1 MCLNLGM
8 GQQSKNWNSGM
19 DDKELEIFSKP
30 MRVYVGW
37 DSREDIAYQVCKF
50 SIEARSH
57 NVEVLP
63 LKRDQLVEL
72 GHYDRPKDTLGSTEF
87 TFTRFLVPRLENY
100 QGWAVFCDCD
110 ILWQIGVEDLLEL
123 LDDKYAVMVVKHN
136 YQPTNSTK
144 MDGKQ
149 QHLYPRKNWS
159 SVILWN
165 CGHASNKQLTKNV
178 IDTATGEYLH
188 RFQWLHDDEIGEI
201 GCEYNWLVN
210 WYKQPE
216 HGIPKIIHYTEGG
229 PWFPNYAH
237 CEYGALWEREK
248 FKYLDNLK
256 NTPEEVEEI
265 DHYANLPKDIKDVI
279 NNLIKYRVDPNGD
292 FYNVNYS
299 EVIRSVKVLDNKNVY
314 AVDGAKDPPDV
325 KGNVYDPFLKS
336 FILGSGGQITHFDK
350 VAKST
355 TPVVFRGITKNK
367 HMRMCMETGRTF
379 YYIDTGYF
387 GNARKK
393 LYHRITKNAMQNVG
407 PIIHRPRDRLA
418 ATGYQ
423 PRKFKSGKNI
433 LVCPPS
439 AKAMEC
445 FGLNLQE
452 WLTAVIAEIKK
463 HTDRPIVIREKASRR
478 ERTAVDTM
486 EMALER
492 DVHCLVTYNS
502 IAATEAVLLG
512 KPAFTLGPNAAHSVS
527 SNDLAMLDNPYI
539 PTLDEVEEWAAHLA
553 YAQFT
558 EAEMTDGTA
567 WRILTENE

>member
-1 MCLNLGM
+1 MDEK
-8 GQQSKNWNSGM
+8 KNKIY
-19 DDKELEIFSKP
+19 DKP
-30 MRVYVGW
+30 VRVYVGW
-37 DSREDIAYQVCKF
+37 DSREDIAYQVCKY
-50 SIEARSH
+50 SIEKRS
-57 NVEVLP
+57 NLAQVIP
-63 LKRDQLVEL
+63 LKRQEL
-72 GHYDRPKDTLGSTEF
+72 IDAGMYDRPKDTLGSTEF
-87 TFTRFLVPRLENY
+87 TFTRFLVPKLEKY
-100 QGWAVFCDCD
+100 QGWAIFCDCD
-110 ILWQIGVEDLLEL
+110 ILWQIGVEEL
-123 LDDKYAVMVVKHN
+123 LPYMDDRYAVVVVKHD
-136 YQPTNSTK
+136 YKPTNKIK
-144 MDGKQ
+144 MDGKE

-165 CGHASNKQLTKNV
+165 SGHPSNRCLTKDV

-188 RFQWLHDDEIGEI
+188 RFRWLDDEEIGEI
-201 GCEYNWLVN
+201 SCEYNWLVN
-210 WYKQPE
+210 WYKQPDN
-216 HGIPKIIHYTEGG
+216 GIPKIIHYTEGG
-229 PWFPNYAH
+229 PWFNEYMH

-248 FKYLDNLK
+248 NEYLHSIQKVETQEIVYPYLNLSNEITKVFDNIL
-256 NTPEEVEEI
+256 
-265 DHYANLPKDIKDVI
+265 
-279 NNLIKYRVDPNGD
+279 KYRVDPLGEYYD
-292 FYNVNYS
+292 MNYS
-299 EVIRSVKVLDNKNVY
+299 EVIRSIRMLDNKKVY
-314 AVDGAKDPPDV
+314 AVEGEKNPPDI
-325 KGNVYDPFLKS
+325 KGNVYDPFLRS
-336 FILGSGGQITHFDK
+336 FILGSGGQLTNYDK

-355 TPVVFRGITKNK
+355 VPVVFRGITKSK
-367 HMRMCMETGRTF
+367 HMRACLETGRTF

-387 GNARKK
+387 GNGRKK

-407 PIIHRPRDRLA
+407 PIINRPRDRLA

-423 PRKFKSGKNI
+423 PRKFRTGRNI

-452 WLTAVIAEIKK
+452 WITAVVKEIQKY
-463 HTDRPIVIREKASRR
+463 TDRPIIIREKASRR
-478 ERTAVDTM
+478 ERTAVDTI

-527 SNDLAMLDNPYI
+527 SNDLAQLENPYI

>member
-1 MCLNLGM
+1 MDEK
-8 GQQSKNWNSGM
+8 KNNVY
-19 DDKELEIFSKP
+19 DKP
-30 MRVYVGW
+30 VRVYIGW
-37 DSREDIAYQVCKF
+37 DSREDIAYQVCKY
-50 SIEARSH
+50 SIEKRSH
-57 NVEVLP
+57 FAQVMP
-63 LKRDQLVEL
+63 LKRQEL
-72 GHYDRPKDTLGSTEF
+72 IDAGVYDRPKDTLGSTEF
-87 TFTRFLVPRLENY
+87 TFTRFLVPSLENY
-100 QGWAVFCDCD
+100 KGWAVFCDCD
-110 ILWQIGVEDLLEL
+110 ILWQIGVEDLLPYM
-123 LDDKYAVMVVKHN
+123 DDRYAVVVVKHD
-136 YQPTNSTK
+136 YKPTNKIK
-144 MDGKQ
+144 MDGKE

-165 CGHASNKQLTKNV
+165 CGHPSNRCLTKNV

-188 RFQWLHDDEIGEI
+188 RFRWLDDKEIGEI
-201 GCEYNWLVN
+201 SCEYNWLVN

-216 HGIPKIIHYTEGG
+216 HGTPKIIHYTEGG
-229 PWFPNYAH
+229 PWFPDHVH

-248 FKYLDNLK
+248 NEYLRSLDK
-256 NTPEEVEEI
+256 VELTEI
-265 DHYANLPKDIKDVI
+265 VNPYANLSEEITTVFDNI
-279 NNLIKYRVDPNGD
+279 LKYRVDPLGD
-292 FYNVNYS
+292 YYNMNYS
-299 EVIRSVKVLDNKNVY
+299 NVIRSIKMLDNKKVY
-314 AVDGAKDPPDV
+314 AVEGEKIPPDV
-325 KGNVYDPFLKS
+325 KGNVYDPFLRS
-336 FILGSGGQITHFDK
+336 FILGSGGQLANYDK
-350 VAKST
+350 VIKST
-355 TPVVFRGITKNK
+355 TPVVFRGITKSK
-367 HMRMCMETGRTF
+367 HMRACIETGRIF

-387 GNARKK
+387 GNGRKK
-393 LYHRITKNAMQNVG
+393 LYHRITKNAMQNIG
-407 PIIHRPRDRLA
+407 PVINRPRDRLA

-423 PRKFKSGKNI
+423 PRKFRSGRNI

-452 WLTAVIAEIKK
+452 WIAAVIEEIKK
-463 HTDRPIVIREKASRR
+463 YTDRPIIIREKASRR
-478 ERTAVDTM
+478 ERTAVDTI

-527 SNDLAMLDNPYI
+527 SNDLAQLESPYI

>member
-1 MCLNLGM
+1 MDEK
-8 GQQSKNWNSGM
+8 KNNVY
-19 DDKELEIFSKP
+19 DKP
-30 MRVYVGW
+30 VRVYIGW
-37 DSREDIAYQVCKF
+37 DSREDIAYQVCKY
-50 SIEARSH
+50 SIEKRSH
-57 NVEVLP
+57 FAQVMP
-63 LKRDQLVEL
+63 LKRQEL
-72 GHYDRPKDTLGSTEF
+72 IDAGVYDRPKDTLGSTEF
-87 TFTRFLVPRLENY
+87 TFTRFLVPSLENY
-100 QGWAVFCDCD
+100 KGWAVFCDCD
-110 ILWQIGVEDLLEL
+110 ILWQIGVEDLLPYM
-123 LDDKYAVMVVKHN
+123 DDRYAVVVVKHD
-136 YQPTNSTK
+136 YKPTNKIK
-144 MDGKQ
+144 MDGKE

-165 CGHASNKQLTKNV
+165 CGHPSNRCLTKNV

-188 RFQWLHDDEIGEI
+188 RFRWLDDKEIGEI
-201 GCEYNWLVN
+201 SCEYNWLVN

-216 HGIPKIIHYTEGG
+216 HGTPKIIHYTEGG
-229 PWFPNYAH
+229 PWFPDHVH

-248 FKYLDNLK
+248 NEYLRSLDK
-256 NTPEEVEEI
+256 VELTEI
-265 DHYANLPKDIKDVI
+265 VNPYANLSEEITTVFDNI
-279 NNLIKYRVDPNGD
+279 LKYRVDPLGD
-292 FYNVNYS
+292 YYNMNYS
-299 EVIRSVKVLDNKNVY
+299 NVIRSIKMLDNKKVY
-314 AVDGAKDPPDV
+314 AVEGEKIPPDV
-325 KGNVYDPFLKS
+325 KGNVYDPFLRS
-336 FILGSGGQITHFDK
+336 FILGSGGQLANYDK
-350 VAKST
+350 VIKST
-355 TPVVFRGITKNK
+355 TPVVFRGITKSK
-367 HMRMCMETGRTF
+367 HMRACIETGRIF

-387 GNARKK
+387 GNGRKK
-393 LYHRITKNAMQNVG
+393 LYHRITKNAMQNIG
-407 PIIHRPRDRLA
+407 PVINRPRDRLA

-423 PRKFKSGKNI
+423 PRKFRSGRNI

-452 WLTAVIAEIKK
+452 WIAAVIKEIKK
-463 HTDRPIVIREKASRR
+463 YTDRPIIIREKASRR
-478 ERTAVDTM
+478 ERTAVDTI

-527 SNDLAMLDNPYI
+527 SNDLAQLESPYI

>member
-1 MCLNLGM
+1 M
-8 GQQSKNWNSGM
+8 
-19 DDKELEIFSKP
+19 DKEENKIYNKP
-30 MRVYVGW
+30 VKVYVGW
-37 DSREDIAYQVCKF
+37 DSREDIAYQVCKY
-50 SIEARSH
+50 SIEKRSH
-57 NVEVLP
+57 NVQVVP
-63 LKRDQLVEL
+63 LKRQEL
-72 GHYDRPKDTLGSTEF
+72 IDAGFYGRPKDTLGSTEF
-87 TFTRFLVPRLENY
+87 TFTRFLVPKLENY
-100 QGWAVFCDCD
+100 KGWAVFCDCD
-110 ILWQIGVEDLLEL
+110 VLWQIGVEDLLPL
-123 LDDKYAVMVVKHN
+123 MQDQYAVVVVKHD
-136 YQPTNSTK
+136 YKPTNKIK
-144 MDGKQ
+144 MDGKE

-165 CGHASNKQLTKNV
+165 CAHPSNRALNTNV

-188 RFQWLHDDEIGEI
+188 RFRWLDDEEIGEM

-229 PWFPNYAH
+229 PWFKEYEH

-248 FKYLDNLK
+248 NEYLNHISK
-256 NTPEEVEEI
+256 TEIQEVLNP
-265 DHYANLPKDIKDVI
+265 YTNLPEDIKSVFDNI
-279 NNLIKYRVDPNGD
+279 LKYRVDPQGEWYD
-292 FYNVNYS
+292 MNYS
-299 EVIRSVKVLDNKNVY
+299 NVIRSVKMLDNKKVY
-314 AVDGAKDPPDV
+314 AVEGEKVPPDV
-325 KGNVYDPFLKS
+325 KGNVYDPFLRS
-336 FILGSGGQITHFDK
+336 FILGSGGQLTSYDK
-350 VAKST
+350 VIKST
-355 TPVVFRGITKNK
+355 TPVVFRGITKSK
-367 HMRMCMETGRTF
+367 HMRTCLQTGRTF

-387 GNARKK
+387 GNGRKK
-393 LYHRITKNAMQNVG
+393 LYHRITKNAMQNIG
-407 PIIHRPRDRLA
+407 PVINRPRDRLA

-423 PRKFKSGKNI
+423 PRKFRPGRNI

-452 WLTAVIAEIKK
+452 WMVAVVEEIKK
-463 HTDRPIVIREKASRR
+463 YTDRPIVIREKASRR
-478 ERTAVDTM
+478 DRTAVDTM

-492 DVHCLVTYNS
+492 DIHCLVTYNS

-512 KPAFTLGPNAAHSVS
+512 KPAFTLGPNAAHTVS
-527 SNDLAMLDNPYI
+527 SNDLAMLENPFI

>member
-1 MCLNLGM
+1 M
-8 GQQSKNWNSGM
+8 
-19 DDKELEIFSKP
+19 DKEENKIYDKP
-30 MRVYVGW
+30 VKVYVGW
-37 DSREDIAYQVCKF
+37 DSREDIAYQVCKY
-50 SIEARSH
+50 SIEKRSH
-57 NVEVLP
+57 NVQVVS
-63 LKRDQLVEL
+63 LKRQEL
-72 GHYDRPKDTLGSTEF
+72 IDAGLYGRPKDTLGSTEF
-87 TFTRFLVPRLENY
+87 TFTRFLVPKLENY
-100 QGWAVFCDCD
+100 KGWAVFCDCD
-110 ILWQIGVEDLLEL
+110 VLWQIGVEDLLPL
-123 LDDKYAVMVVKHN
+123 MQDQYAVVVVKHD
-136 YQPTNSTK
+136 YKPTNKIK
-144 MDGKQ
+144 MDGKE

-165 CGHASNKQLTKNV
+165 CAHPSNRSLNTNV

-188 RFQWLHDDEIGEI
+188 RFRWLDDEEIGEM

-229 PWFPNYAH
+229 PWFKEYEH

-248 FKYLDNLK
+248 NEYLNHISK
-256 NTPEEVEEI
+256 TEIQEVLNP
-265 DHYANLPKDIKDVI
+265 YTNLPEDIKSVFDNI
-279 NNLIKYRVDPNGD
+279 LKYRVDPQGEWYD
-292 FYNVNYS
+292 MNYS
-299 EVIRSVKVLDNKNVY
+299 NVIRSVKMLDNKKVY
-314 AVDGAKDPPDV
+314 AVEGEKVPPDV
-325 KGNVYDPFLKS
+325 KGNVYDPFLRS
-336 FILGSGGQITHFDK
+336 FILGSGGQLTSYDK
-350 VAKST
+350 VIKST
-355 TPVVFRGITKNK
+355 TPVVFRGITKSK
-367 HMRMCMETGRTF
+367 HMRTCLQTGRTF

-387 GNARKK
+387 GNGRKK
-393 LYHRITKNAMQNVG
+393 LYHRITKNAMQNIG
-407 PIIHRPRDRLA
+407 PVINRPRDRLA

-423 PRKFKSGKNI
+423 PRKFRPGRNI

-452 WLTAVIAEIKK
+452 WMVAVVEEIKK
-463 HTDRPIVIREKASRR
+463 YTDRPIVIREKASRR
-478 ERTAVDTM
+478 DRTAVDTM

-512 KPAFTLGPNAAHSVS
+512 KPAFTLGPNAAHTVS
-527 SNDLAMLDNPYI
+527 SNDLAMLENPFI